1 MKKSILFL
9 IIPTLI
15 LFACIDS
22 SSNQDVGEEVDSTAK
37 VKRAKFEPEDGKVIL
52 FIGQDL
58 GAIGGLEN
66 YTDGYFDHFETP
78 AGFTMYTKIRPGDTI
93 FNFVCTG
100 LSGLTTTD
108 NWGAGDCNMQ
118 MQIDDPD
125 FDNCALAIGLE
136 LVNNDSLVAVG
147 AHDSLV
153 VELGEWIKGLG
164 RRPVFLRIAYE
175 FDGHDWNHYNR
186 KHFISAYM
194 RIKDKYDEM
203 GVTNVA
209 YVWQSTGFG
218 SDLKTLEDWYPGDEY
233 VDWVGYSFFAS
244 SEEALP
250 MHNFAKKHK
259 KPLFIAE
266 ATPTI
271 GTDEIKT
278 KGLTKKTWL
287 GVPEEAEEA
296 WEKWFI
302 PFFKTINENPE
313 VKAISYIN
321 CNWQSQPMWEVNPTF
336 KGIDSRLNVNEDIK
350 KKWNEEISKEKYLK
364 ASPTLFD
371 YLWNDK

>member
-1 MKKSILFL
+1 MKKILLLALSAIL
-9 IIPTLI
+9 I
-15 LFACIDS
+15 FACNNTDN
-22 SSNQDVGEEVDSTAK
+22 NQNNEEQSDTTAQT
-37 VKRAKFEPEDGKVIL
+37 KRAKFEPEDGKVLL

-58 GAIGGLEN
+58 GAVGGLEK
-66 YTDGYFDHFETP
+66 YSDGYFDHFETP
-78 AGFTMYTKIRPGDTI
+78 GGFTMYTKIRPGDTV
-93 FNFVCTG
+93 FGFVCSG

-108 NWGAGDCNMQ
+108 NWGSGDCNMQ

-125 FDNCALAIGLE
+125 FANCALAIGLE

-153 VELGEWIKGLG
+153 VALGKWIKGLG
-164 RRPVFLRIAYE
+164 TRPVFLRIGYE

-186 KHFISAYM
+186 EHYIASFK

-203 GVTNVA
+203 GINNIA
-209 YVWQSTGFG
+209 YVWQSTGWG
-218 SDLKTLEDWYPGDEY
+218 SDLEELERWYPGDEY
-233 VDWVGYSFFAS
+233 VDWVGYSFFARY
-244 SEEALP
+244 EEALP
-250 MHNFAKKHK
+250 MHEFSKKHK

-271 GTDEIKT
+271 GTDKIKT
-278 KGLTKKTWL
+278 EGLTKKTWL

-296 WEKWFI
+296 WEKWFV
-302 PFFKTINENPE
+302 PFFKTINENTE

-336 KGIDSRLNVNEDIK
+336 KGIDSRLNLNEDIK
-350 KKWNEEISKEKYLK
+350 KKWDKEISKDKYLK
-364 ASPTLFD
+364 ASPELFD
-371 YLWNDK
+371 YLWGK